1 MVVFALKIKEKKNDE
16 RSWNIVYMESG
27 CELNIFTQNEV
38 NPPKDLGGAR
48 EQTNKQTGYQ
58 YYNIDSNNNNN
69 TKMNK

>member
-1 MVVFALKIKEKKNDE
+1 
-16 RSWNIVYMESG
+16 MESG